1 MVSLMRD
8 RTQALA
14 QLEKS
19 MGREKATRK
28 VNKNLN
34 KNFIVFLK
42 KKKKTEI
49 GLPWV
54 IETPRSQ
61 KHYKSLHLFSD
72 SAAQP
77 SLSSQKRVK
86 LSWRTGESSTQ
97 WHRAGGGA
105 CLLLQKRQKALQKAL
120 LLKNSKPWHSR
131 GHRRKTLV
139 AGKGKWKTPFSQ
151 GKCQDYEIYI
161 ER

>member
-42 KKKKTEI
+42 KKKK
-49 GLPWV
+49 
-54 IETPRSQ
+54 
-61 KHYKSLHLFSD
+61 
-72 SAAQP
+72 
-77 SLSSQKRVK
+77 K
-86 LSWRTGESSTQ
+86 LRLGYRE
-97 WHRAGGGA
+97 
-105 CLLLQKRQKALQKAL
+105 
-120 LLKNSKPWHSR
+120 
-131 GHRRKTLV
+131 
-139 AGKGKWKTPFSQ
+139 
-151 GKCQDYEIYI
+151 
-161 ER
+161 